1 MQLISYMNN
10 YLIFEKFQSG
20 FRSNI
25 ALVKVANYLLFFVF
39 CYYTN
44 LFIVKHFVTLFWKVL

>member
-1 MQLISYMNN
+1 MQLILYMNN

-25 ALVKVANYLLFFVF
+25 ALRLHWLRLLMT
-39 CYYTN
+39 YYYF
-44 LFIVKHFVTLFWKVL
+44 LYFVTILIFL